1 MGGRASRNKG
11 AAFERRVAEIFREIY
26 PEARRGY
33 QRRSGSDEPDVAGTP
48 WWIECKVGK
57 ATPQVYRAW
66 WQAMEATDGRA
77 CMVVSKQD
85 RTEILVTLQL
95 ADLLALLERAAAQSG
110 LKVHAALD
118 ADAPDLPAD
127 DADES
132 SPHE

>member
-1 MGGRASRNKG
+1 MGGRASRTKG
-11 AAFERRVAEIFREIY
+11 ATFERKVAEIFREMY

-57 ATPQVYRAW
+57 GTPQVYRAW

-85 RTEILVTLQL
+85 RTEVLVTLQRHP
-95 ADLLALLERAAAQSG
+95 AASRPDGAAAARSG
-110 LKVHAALD
+110 AHRHRGARGARR
-118 ADAPDLPAD
+118 
-127 DADES
+127 
-132 SPHE
+132 